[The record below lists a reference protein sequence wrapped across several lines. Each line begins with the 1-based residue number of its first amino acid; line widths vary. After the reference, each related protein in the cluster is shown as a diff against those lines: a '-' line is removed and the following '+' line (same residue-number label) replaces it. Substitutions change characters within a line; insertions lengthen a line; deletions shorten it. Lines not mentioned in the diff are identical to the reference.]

1 MLQRKLPEKQKTS
14 PPPLGFCP
22 VKDDEEVLYA
32 MPEKKLHFLF
42 PVPNGSSSG
51 YFVFQNNIEEGGAFK
66 IGGSFLKMIFHTPG
80 IFSCQ
85 ESFYQRAGSV
95 PADAVFFQQTNL
107 IRSW

>member
-22 VKDDEEVLYA
+22 VKDAEEVLYA

-51 YFVFQNNIEEGGAFK
+51 YFVFSK
-66 IGGSFLKMIFHTPG
+66 
-80 IFSCQ
+80 
-85 ESFYQRAGSV
+85 
-95 PADAVFFQQTNL
+95 
-107 IRSW
+107 